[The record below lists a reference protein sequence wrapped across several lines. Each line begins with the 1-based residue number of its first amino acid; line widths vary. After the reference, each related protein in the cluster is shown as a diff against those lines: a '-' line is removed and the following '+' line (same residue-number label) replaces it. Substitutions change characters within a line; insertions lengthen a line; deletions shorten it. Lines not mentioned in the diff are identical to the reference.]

1 MNDNDI
7 EGKLCPDDEQETP
20 TTASTTK
27 TSLKYKYELIVPRCA
42 RARVLETGDFVCLH
56 LPPLSGDPSHDLLC
70 HFGNH

>member
-27 TSLKYKYELIVPRCA
+27 ASLKYKYELIVYLAAHVR
-42 RARVLETGDFVCLH
+42 
-56 LPPLSGDPSHDLLC
+56 SGVRSAQ
-70 HFGNH
+70 